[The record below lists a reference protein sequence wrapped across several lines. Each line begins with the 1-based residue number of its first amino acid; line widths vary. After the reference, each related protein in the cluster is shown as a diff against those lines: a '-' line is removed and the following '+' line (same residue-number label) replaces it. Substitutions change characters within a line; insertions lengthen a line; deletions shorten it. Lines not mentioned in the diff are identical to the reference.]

1 MNAVSTSPDTRPA
14 PFLRWAGGKR
24 RLLPIISSFLHEDF
38 TLDKH
43 CFFEPFM
50 GSAAVAMSLDLNAS
64 DRRSSPRIF
73 MSDINE
79 ELVNAYEVLK
89 RQPGQLIRRLKELGA
104 DISEKRYYEVR
115 EKSERTELGR
125 AARLIYLNRTC
136 FNGLYRENSS
146 GKFNVPYGKLAN
158 PTVCNEPLL
167 LAVSRWLSFVH
178 ISQGSF
184 RAGVSRAKKGDLVY
198 FDPPYLPLSTT
209 SSFSQYSASDFGT
222 DDHRELADLIAK
234 LTKRGVRVIL
244 SNSDSKVTR
253 QIYENC
259 GLNLR
264 SIRVHRN
271 ISASSASRVTVRE
284 LIGISYE
291 LADCADPVAA
301 KKFSRAI

>member
-1 MNAVSTSPDTRPA
+1 VNADSTSPDTQPA

-24 RLLPIISSFLHEDF
+24 RLLPIISSFLHKDF
-38 TLDKH
+38 TLSKN

-64 DRRSSPRIF
+64 DLRTGPRIF

-79 ELVNAYEVLK
+79 ELVNAYDVLK
-89 RQPGQLIRRLKELGA
+89 RQPDELIRRLKKLEA
-104 DISEKRYYEVR
+104 DVTEKRYYEVR
-115 EKSERTELGR
+115 KKSERTELGR

-167 LAVSRWLSFVH
+167 RAVSRWLSFVQV
-178 ISQGSF
+178 SQGSF
-184 RAGVSRAKKGDLVY
+184 KAGVSTAKKGDLVY
-198 FDPPYLPLSTT
+198 FDPPYLPLSIT

-222 DDHRELADLIAK
+222 DDHEDLAELIK
-234 LTKRGVRVIL
+234 RLTKKDVRVIL
-244 SNSDSKVTR
+244 SNSDSPTTR
-253 QIYENC
+253 SIYRDC
-259 GLNLR
+259 GLTLR

-271 ISASSASRVTVRE
+271 ISASSASRVKVRE
-284 LIGISYE
+284 LIGINYK
-291 LADCADPVAA
+291 LADCVGPVEA
-301 KKFSRAI
+301 KKL

>member
-1 MNAVSTSPDTRPA
+1 
-14 PFLRWAGGKR
+14 
-24 RLLPIISSFLHEDF
+24 
-38 TLDKH
+38 
-43 CFFEPFM
+43 M

-89 RQPGQLIRRLKELGA
+89 RQPKQLIRRLKELED

-115 EKSERTELGR
+115 EKLERTELRR

-167 LAVSRWLSFVH
+167 LAVSQWLSFVH

-184 RAGVSRAKKGDLVY
+184 RAGVSKAKKGDLVY

-209 SSFSQYSASDFGT
+209 SSFSKYSASDFGT
-222 DDHRELADLIAK
+222 DDHEDLAELIK
-234 LTKRGVRVIL
+234 SLTKKGVRVIL
-244 SNSDSKVTR
+244 SNSDSPTTSS
-253 QIYENC
+253 IYRNC
-259 GLNLR
+259 GLSLR
-264 SIRVHRN
+264 SIQVHRN

-284 LIGISYE
+284 IVGTSYE

>member
-1 MNAVSTSPDTRPA
+1 VNAVSTSPDTRPA

-24 RLLPIISSFLHEDF
+24 RLLPIISSFLHKDF

-89 RQPGQLIRRLKELGA
+89 RQPGQLIRRLKELEA

-184 RAGVSRAKKGDLVY
+184 RAVVSKAKKGDLVY
-198 FDPPYLPLSTT
+198 FDPPYLPLSET
-209 SSFSQYSASDFGT
+209 SHFSQYNASDFGT
-222 DDHRELADLIAK
+222 DDHEKLASLIRT
-234 LTKRGVRVIL
+234 LTRRGVRVIL
-244 SNSDSKVTR
+244 SNSDSAATR
-253 QIYENC
+253 SIYRNC
-259 GLNLR
+259 GLTLR

-271 ISASSASRVTVRE
+271 ISAKSSSRIKVRE
-284 LIGISYE
+284 LIGVSYKLSE
-291 LADCADPVAA
+291 CADPVAA
-301 KKFSRAI
+301 EKLSRGI